1 MSSLRFE
8 AINTLNQGGE
18 KKISGYGDKKI
29 TAIFGSNVFSGRTIR
44 EYLSDEAYK
53 SLMNSAKS
61 GQRIDRRIADQVA
74 AGMKAWA
81 EGRGVTHF
89 THWFQ
94 PLTGTTAE
102 KHDSFFTIKSD
113 GTAIE
118 LFDGDAL
125 IQQEPDASSFPNGG
139 IRATFEARGYTAWDP
154 SSPAFIMEAGSGKTL
169 CIPTIFIAYNGESLD
184 YKAPLLKSIAA
195 LDKAAVDVCNYFD
208 KNVTKV
214 TVTLGWEQEY
224 FVVDEAL
231 ANARPDLIACGRTL
245 LGHSPAKGQQLEDHY
260 FGSIPE
266 RVFAFMQDYEQEAY
280 KLGIPLRTRH
290 NEVAPAQFEC
300 APIFEEVNIAVD
312 HNTLLMDLMNKVAK
326 RHKLKALLHE
336 KPFAGVN
343 GSGKHNNWSL
353 ATDTGVNLL
362 SPGKTPRTNLM
373 FLTFFVNTIK
383 AVHDYDD
390 LMRASIASANNDH
403 RLGANEAPPAIMSV
417 YAGKYLSTVLDE
429 IESRVKDKFS
439 EQDEVILKLDIHKQ
453 IPELMMDNTDRNRT
467 SPFAFTGNKF
477 EFRAVGS
484 SANCGAPMVVLNTI
498 MTESLKQFKKDVD
511 ALTEKGEKK
520 EIAIL
525 QVLRQYITAS
535 KRIRFEGDNY
545 SEEWAEEAKK
555 RGLNNFKTTPEAL
568 DAFVTEKAKAV
579 FHDNGIFTKRELEA
593 RHDIMLEEY
602 VKKVQIEARLLGY
615 LATNHVLPAAI
626 NYQNTMIQNVRGL
639 KDLGLDKKSYKAQLN
654 MVEVISNHIQHI
666 NDNVEAMIEARK
678 KANDTEDMHKRAHM
692 YCHEV
697 KPFFDKI
704 RYHADKLELVVDDK
718 LWPLPK
724 YRELLFLR

>member
-1 MSSLRFE
+1 
-8 AINTLNQGGE
+8 
-18 KKISGYGDKKI
+18 
-29 TAIFGSNVFSGRTIR
+29 
-44 EYLSDEAYK
+44 
-53 SLMNSAKS
+53 
-61 GQRIDRRIADQVA
+61 
-74 AGMKAWA
+74 
-81 EGRGVTHF
+81 
-89 THWFQ
+89 
-94 PLTGTTAE
+94 
-102 KHDSFFTIKSD
+102 
-113 GTAIE
+113 
-118 LFDGDAL
+118 
-125 IQQEPDASSFPNGG
+125 
-139 IRATFEARGYTAWDP
+139 
-154 SSPAFIMEAGSGKTL
+154 
-169 CIPTIFIAYNGESLD
+169 
-184 YKAPLLKSIAA
+184 
-195 LDKAAVDVCNYFD
+195 
-208 KNVTKV
+208 
-214 TVTLGWEQEY
+214 
-224 FVVDEAL
+224 
-231 ANARPDLIACGRTL
+231 
-245 LGHSPAKGQQLEDHY
+245 
-260 FGSIPE
+260 
-266 RVFAFMQDYEQEAY
+266 
-280 KLGIPLRTRH
+280 
-290 NEVAPAQFEC
+290 
-300 APIFEEVNIAVD
+300 
-312 HNTLLMDLMNKVAK
+312 
-326 RHKLKALLHE
+326 
-336 KPFAGVN
+336 
-343 GSGKHNNWSL
+343 
-353 ATDTGVNLL
+353 
-362 SPGKTPRTNLM
+362 
-373 FLTFFVNTIK
+373 
-383 AVHDYDD
+383 
-390 LMRASIASANNDH
+390 
-403 RLGANEAPPAIMSV
+403 
-417 YAGKYLSTVLDE
+417 
-429 IESRVKDKFS
+429 
-439 EQDEVILKLDIHKQ
+439 
-453 IPELMMDNTDRNRT
+453 
-467 SPFAFTGNKF
+467 
-477 EFRAVGS
+477 
-484 SANCGAPMVVLNTI
+484 
-498 MTESLKQFKKDVD
+498 VD